1 MYPGGVSTLIL
12 NTIFLLV
19 EKGYIKDE
27 IQFVLGSE
35 EKSEWFFD
43 ALKKGLKNDILIELD
58 IIGEIFYWDDSMGK
72 VEDAAEKVKEQFKAI
87 GAGGKVLWA
96 QNPTLGKNAAYT
108 LALKK
113 LAREVPDQKIWM
125 HVHDSAEQ
133 GRWPNL
139 DHMYSSLSEP
149 YYFDSPGTRWMV
161 INKIDYRAYLE
172 SGMPSDHLFYVPD
185 PLLISSHVPQKS
197 KQEIGEVLKGYAEK
211 NNYTF
216 EPDRPWL
223 LFAGRTI
230 RRKNLLETF
239 LVALCARKE
248 LTFTITL
255 PADSPD
261 DKPYEDMVFNAIRK
275 YKLGAAGFG
284 IDHVGKDFALR
295 DLAAASDLIISCSV
309 MEGFGLPYLEFPM
322 FGRPVY
328 AKNIYIMEDF
338 VEILHDLPHHYYGSL
353 KVPVDRSTRETHLKR
368 YLEKVNLLAGHF
380 KLAEEHRSKV
390 EKFFQDLFVEEN
402 VDFSFLSASAQLKF
416 VENLDMDIIKK
427 IQSLNEPVFDALET
441 GFKDQARDPQKVSK
455 AIDSAFGADV
465 YATNVKKMMA
475 SYEGD
480 STACFDA
487 ERFMSK
493 FLGFYFTPENLRLLL
508 DYQPFQVKGKRSGV
522 PLTPT
527 SSAERDAITCRN

>member
-1 MYPGGVSTLIL
+1 
-12 NTIFLLV
+12 
-19 EKGYIKDE
+19 
-27 IQFVLGSE
+27 
-35 EKSEWFFD
+35 
-43 ALKKGLKNDILIELD
+43 
-58 IIGEIFYWDDSMGK
+58 MGK
-72 VEDAAEKVKEQFKAI
+72 VEEAAEKVKEQFKAI

-113 LAREVPDQKIWM
+113 LAQEVPDQKIWM

-133 GRWPNL
+133 GRWSNL

-172 SGMPSDHLFYVPD
+172 SGMPSDHLFYVPA
-185 PLLISSHVPQKS
+185 PLLIESHVPQKS

-239 LVALCARKE
+239 LLALCARKE

-309 MEGFGLPYLEFPM
+309 MEGFGPCPIWNSPCSAVLFMP
-322 FGRPVY
+322 R
-328 AKNIYIMEDF
+328 
-338 VEILHDLPHHYYGSL
+338 
-353 KVPVDRSTRETHLKR
+353 RSTLWRTLLK
-368 YLEKVNLLAGHF
+368 YSMTCPTTITV
-380 KLAEEHRSKV
+380 RSKC
-390 EKFFQDLFVEEN
+390 LW
-402 VDFSFLSASAQLKF
+402 
-416 VENLDMDIIKK
+416 
-427 IQSLNEPVFDALET
+427 
-441 GFKDQARDPQKVSK
+441 
-455 AIDSAFGADV
+455 
-465 YATNVKKMMA
+465 
-475 SYEGD
+475 
-480 STACFDA
+480 
-487 ERFMSK
+487 
-493 FLGFYFTPENLRLLL
+493 LR
-508 DYQPFQVKGKRSGV
+508 KHGK
-522 PLTPT
+522 P
-527 SSAERDAITCRN
+527 I